1 MRITTLAFLAA
12 ASPLALTAAHAA
24 DIDAP
29 SRIDAVTVFPDGAMV
44 TRLTEVA
51 LPQGNSTLLIK
62 GLPTVLDPAS
72 VRVEAIADGAL
83 AIGSV
88 ETRLSPGDAR
98 PVVDAALEAR
108 ITALKDQSETIAAR
122 LDALDVKR
130 KSIVRFSETSPT
142 GQGKDDKGIDPANWK
157 SAWDVVGDELARVNE
172 DIRVARGKRT
182 ELTEQI
188 AALEQARPATAKPGA
203 PKRDITVAVAA
214 GGALKATL
222 TIVYRVSQAAWTPR
236 YDAKLDTGAKGRK
249 PSLELVRR
257 AEVTQRTGEDWDEAT
272 IAVSTVRTQGGTA
285 APEVTPMIVSFADD
299 FYAASRAAGAAD
311 RARREFKAAAPA
323 AVPSTAMA
331 PPPVAKEQAMEP
343 AKPVFATLDAGAF
356 QASFKVP
363 GRVSVPRDGS
373 PKTFA
378 LSSTTLPPE
387 LTARISPA
395 LDQTAYLD
403 LSFIQN
409 EDAPLLPGEVNI
421 QRDGIFVG
429 KGRFPLVAPG
439 DKATL
444 GAGSDDRIKVARVPL
459 RQKDNEPGWINS
471 SRSQVTEFKTSI
483 KNLHEAPI
491 HIMLTDRIPVSDVN
505 QITVEPLS
513 SNTPA
518 TDKSVADK
526 RGVSAWTFD
535 LAASEAKDIRFGW
548 RLKWPGDREILM
560 HAEPK

>member
-1 MRITTLAFLAA
+1 MRITTLALLA
-12 ASPLALTAAHAA
+12 ASPLVIAEARAA

-29 SRIDAVTVFPDGAMV
+29 SRIDGVTVFPDGAMV
-44 TRLTEVA
+44 TRLADVT
-51 LPQGNSTLLIK
+51 LPAGNSTLLIK

-72 VRVEAIADGAL
+72 VRVEATADGAL
-83 AIGSV
+83 AIGAV
-88 ETRLSPGDAR
+88 ETRLSPGDAK
-98 PVVDAALEAR
+98 PVLDAALEAR
-108 ITALKDQSETIAAR
+108 ITSLKDDSEKIAAR
-122 LDALDVKR
+122 LDALDIKR
-130 KSIVRFSETSPT
+130 KSIVHFSEANPT
-142 GQGKDDKGIDPANWK
+142 GNGKDDKGIDPANWK
-157 SAWDVVGDELARVNE
+157 SAWDVVGDELTRVNE

-203 PKRDITVAVAA
+203 PKRDIAVAVAA

-222 TIVYRVSQAAWTPR
+222 TVVYRVSQAAWMPR
-236 YDAKLDTGAKGRK
+236 YDAKLDTGAKDRK

-285 APEVTPMIVSFADD
+285 APDVTPMIVSFAED
-299 FYAASRAAGAAD
+299 FYAAARAAGAVD
-311 RARREFKAAAPA
+311 KSARLKAAPPAMSMAPAPA
-323 AVPSTAMA
+323 APIAA
-331 PPPVAKEQAMEP
+331 EP
-343 AKPVFATLDAGAF
+343 AREAAKPVFATLESGAF

-387 LTARISPA
+387 LIARISPA

-403 LSFIQN
+403 ISFTQN

-444 GAGSDDRIKVARVPL
+444 GVGSDHRIKVARVPL

-483 KNLHEAPI
+483 RNLHEAPI
-491 HIMLTDRIPVSDVN
+491 HVTVTDRIPVSDVN
-505 QITVEPLS
+505 QITVEPLAT
-513 SNTPA
+513 NTAA

-535 LAASEAKDIRFGW
+535 LAANENKDIRFGW
-548 RLKWPGDREILM
+548 RLKWPGDRDILM